1 MTHSLE
7 PHKIVIDLGNSRAK
21 AAIFCRNELTA
32 LHTIEEPTPEK
43 LRALNLD
50 RHNLKAGIISSVAGD
65 PGSYMAVFPDLPWIE
80 LNASTPIPI
89 KNNYQTPETLGKD
102 RLAGVVAAHLLM
114 PGLDLLII
122 DAGTALTFD
131 QISRAGIYSGGS
143 ISPGMSMRFKALH
156 TFTNRLP
163 LLNSSEIDYLT
174 GRNTQESILSGVING
189 IRAEIDGIIDEYRV
203 SWPEISVILTG
214 GDAYYF
220 EKILKNNI
228 FAFPNLVLTGL
239 KLILDYNFEK

>member
-1 MTHSLE
+1 MTHSTE

-21 AAIFCRNELTA
+21 AAVFCQNEVIA
-32 LHTIEEPTPEK
+32 LHTIEEPSPEK

-50 RHNLKAGIISSVAGD
+50 RYNLNAGIISSVAGD
-65 PGSYMAVFPDLPWIE
+65 PGMYMSVYSDFPWIE
-80 LNASTPIPI
+80 LNAGTPLPI

-102 RLAGVVAAHLLM
+102 RLAGVVAAHLIK
-114 PGLDLLII
+114 PGQDLLIV

-131 QISRAGIYSGGS
+131 LISRSGIYSGGS

-163 LLNSSEIDYLT
+163 LLNSREIDYLT
-174 GRNTQESILSGVING
+174 GHNTQESILSGVING
-189 IRAEIDGIIDEYRV
+189 MRAEIDGIIDEYRV
-203 SWPEISVILTG
+203 SWPDIFVILTG
-214 GDAYYF
+214 GDTYYF

>member
-1 MTHSLE
+1 MTHSPE

-21 AAIFCRNELTA
+21 AAVFYQNEITT
-32 LHTIEEPTPEK
+32 LHTIEEPSPEK

-50 RHNLKAGIISSVAGD
+50 RYNLNAGIISSVAGD
-65 PGSYMAVFPDLPWIE
+65 PGMYMAVYSDLPWIE
-80 LNASTPIPI
+80 LNAGTPLPI

-102 RLAGVVAAHLLM
+102 RLAGVVAAHLIK
-114 PGLDLLII
+114 PGQDLLIV

-131 QISRAGIYSGGS
+131 MISRSGIYSGGS

-163 LLNSSEIDYLT
+163 LLNSREIDYLT
-174 GRNTQESILSGVING
+174 GHNTQESILSGVING
-189 IRAEIDGIIDEYRV
+189 MRAEIDGIIDEYRI
-203 SWPEISVILTG
+203 SWPDISVILTG
-214 GDAYYF
+214 GDTYYF